1 MAKIVYNSKLSQ
13 KLTNLYYR
21 IRLGSLS
28 KNCVIDRRV
37 NIQGFLKNIYL
48 GSNVRVGRDATIT
61 CDHPDS
67 KIYIGDSSVI
77 EPSAILIS
85 KKGSIKI
92 GNYSAINPFCVIYGH
107 GGLIIGNYVS
117 IAAHTVIVPAN
128 HIFEKIDVPIKN
140 QGLTKEGIVIEDDV
154 WIGAGVK
161 ILDGCVIGK
170 GSVIG
175 AGAVVTKS
183 VEPYSIVVGV
193 PGKVIGKRK
202 SDLETKYK
210 EVSKLETLSE

>member
-1 MAKIVYNSKLSQ
+1 MAKIVYTSKISQ
-13 KLTNLYYR
+13 KLTYLYYR
-21 IRLGSLS
+21 MRLGTIG
-28 KNCVIDRRV
+28 KNCVIDHRV
-37 NIQGFLKNIYL
+37 NIQGFLNNIYF
-48 GSNVRVGRDATIT
+48 GNNVRVGKDATIT

-67 KIYIGDSSVI
+67 RIHIGDYSVI
-77 EPSAILIS
+77 EPTAMLIS

-117 IAAHTVIVPAN
+117 IAAHTVIVPSN

-140 QGLTKEGIVIEDDV
+140 QGLTKKGIVIEDDV

-175 AGAVVTKS
+175 AGTVVTKS
-183 VEPYSIVVGV
+183 IEPYSIVVGV
-193 PGKVIGKRK
+193 PGKVIRKREI
-202 SDLETKYK
+202 DLNAKYK
-210 EVSKLETLSE
+210 EVFKLKKLTE